1 MNILFCCQPQ
11 IGHLHNLIPLAKKIQ
26 SKGATI
32 IFATSK
38 GLKNEVEHLGFKHEP
53 MGIDFMGFLQA
64 ELKKR
69 NIIPKDEP
77 FSLKLFVNPLATL
90 SLKEIEEI
98 TLKYK
103 PAIII
108 RDPVEFSSLVIA
120 EKHNISTLTINW
132 GYNFPLE
139 KSIKKCFLEIDN
151 LRIKSGLKSDIRL
164 DFLMK
169 QKYINMLPE
178 KWYDK
183 NFIDN
188 YNVSYYKS
196 NSYNSISKK
205 NNVSV
210 PDDIIYATLGTVFMN
225 EEVINIY
232 IDAFKQVN
240 EQFLISYPI
249 KKTFP
254 TIKNILFYQYVPNNH
269 VLPQAKLVITHGGF
283 NTIRQA
289 LSLGIP
295 LIITPIAGDQ
305 KIYAK
310 KIESLGLGIAI
321 NKKDLT
327 TSKLIE
333 SINEIKNN
341 SKFKFNVLR
350 FKNEINNL
358 EDINVLVEKLLS
370 QIKK

>member
-1 MNILFCCQPQ
+1 MNILFCSQPQ
-11 IGHLHNLIPLAKKIQ
+11 IGHLHNLIPLAKKLQ
-26 SKGATI
+26 SKDVTI

-38 GLKNEVEHLGFKHEP
+38 SLKNEIEHLGFKHEP
-53 MGIDFMGFLQA
+53 MGIDFMGFGDLQV

-90 SLKEIEEI
+90 SLNEIEKI
-98 TLKYK
+98 ALKYK
-103 PAIII
+103 PKMII
-108 RDPVEFSSLVIA
+108 RDPVEFSSLIVA
-120 EKHNISTLTINW
+120 EKHDIKTLTINW

-151 LRIKSGLKSDIRL
+151 LRIKSGLKSDIKL

-169 QKYINMLPE
+169 QKYINLLPE

-183 NFIDN
+183 SFIEN

-210 PDDIIYATLGTVFMN
+210 PNNIIYATLGTVFMN
-225 EEVINIY
+225 KDIISVY
-232 IDAFKQVN
+232 IDAFKQVK
-240 EQFLISYPI
+240 EQFLISYPVRNQ
-249 KKTFP
+249 FP
-254 TIKNILFYQYVPNNH
+254 TIKNILFYQYIPNNH
-269 VLPQAKLVITHGGF
+269 VLPKAKLVITHGGF

-295 LIITPIAGDQ
+295 LIITPITGDQ
-305 KIYAK
+305 KVYAK
-310 KIESLGLGIAI
+310 KIENLGLGIAI

-327 TSKLIE
+327 SSKLIE
-333 SINEIKNN
+333 SINKIKNN
-341 SKFKFNVLR
+341 SKFKFNALK

-358 EDINVLVEKLLS
+358 DDINVLVEKLLV
-370 QIKK
+370 